1 MHRSA
6 GIASKPAP
14 TGWVVCQVSLDFC
27 RSRLAGDSGDA
38 VRLNSRHRQQA
49 RSYSFL

>member
-6 GIASKPAP
+6 WIASKPAP
-14 TGWVVCQVSLDFC
+14 TGFVVCQISPDFC

-38 VRLNSRHRQQA
+38 VRLNKRHRRQA
-49 RSYSFL
+49 RSYNFL